1 MKTEIASAVTETLLY
16 HEQTKHHYHRYAR
29 SAGFLDWAN
38 QPNPFRC
45 YEGVTPL
52 RLPLLQKDPAS
63 EHPALYERSRNAFQD
78 FTRETIGTLLEL
90 SLGLSAWKSIPG
102 SSWALRMNPSSG
114 NLHPTEAHLILP
126 ALPGVTAGVFHYN
139 SYLHALEPRAQVPE
153 TLWQRIKEHLHTDG
167 FLVALTSIFW
177 REAWKY
183 GERAFRYCQHDVGHA
198 LAALSFSAN
207 LLGWKVTWLN
217 AVSDE
222 EIARLLGFDQTRW
235 PEFELE
241 HPELLCFVHRNEEP
255 QIPRDLPRE
264 FVSEFSGLEFQGTPN
279 QLSEDHVDWEIIS
292 RVAEA
297 TAKPQGYF
305 FLSPQGTSGERIE
318 ERGIPNKDAP
328 PLPGPLLHPMEEREK
343 TRLAFAAPGRP
354 GLPDTTRLF
363 YAPTAQSRIPAAQ
376 IVRQR
381 RSAVAFDGVSSIT
394 KNQFCT
400 MLDKTLP
407 RDACA
412 PFDLGLTAPCV
423 HLLLF
428 VHRVTGLEPGLYFLL
443 RAERDLPA
451 LQQKCHRHF
460 VWRPV
465 DASLPLYLLQA
476 GDFQSTATSVSCGQS
491 IAGDGAFS
499 LGMIARFREELE
511 AAPCRYRHL
520 FWETGMI
527 GQVLYL
533 EAEAAGVRATGIGC
547 FFDDPVHEL
556 MGLPDHAFQSLYHFT
571 VGGPLEDARLATR
584 AAYHHLETS
593 VH

>member
-1 MKTEIASAVTETLLY
+1 MKTQIDSAVTETLLY
-16 HEQTKHHYHRYAR
+16 HEQTKHHFHRYAR
-29 SAGFLDWAN
+29 SAGFMDWAN
-38 QPNPFRC
+38 QPNPFRF
-45 YEGVTPL
+45 YEGVTAV
-52 RLPLLQKDPAS
+52 RLPLLQEDPAS
-63 EHPALYERSRNAFQD
+63 EHLALYESSRNAFQD
-78 FTRETIGTLLEL
+78 FTRETIGAFLEL

-102 SSWALRMNPSSG
+102 NSWALRMNPSSG
-114 NLHPTEAHLILP
+114 NLHPTEGYLILP

-139 SYLHALEPRAQVPE
+139 SYLHALEPRAEVSE
-153 TLWQRIKEHLHTDG
+153 TLWPQIKQHLHSDG

-222 EIARLLGFDQTRW
+222 EIGRLLGFDQTQW

-241 HPELLCFVHRNEEP
+241 HPELLCFVHRSGE
-255 QIPRDLPRE
+255 QGIPRDLSCE
-264 FVSEFSGLEFQGTPN
+264 IVSEFSGLRFQGRPN
-279 QLSEDHVDWEIIS
+279 RLSEDHVDWEIIS

-297 TAKPQGYF
+297 TAKPKH
-305 FLSPQGTSGERIE
+305 E
-318 ERGIPNKDAP
+318 E
-328 PLPGPLLHPMEEREK
+328 
-343 TRLAFAAPGRP
+343 AALTVPVRP
-354 GLPDTTRLF
+354 RPF
-363 YAPTAQSRIPAAQ
+363 YAPPTQSGIPAAQ
-376 IVRQR
+376 IIRQR

-394 KNQFCT
+394 KDQFCA

-407 RDACA
+407 RDGSA
-412 PFDLGLTAPCV
+412 PFDLGLTVSCV

-451 LQQKCHRHF
+451 LQQKGHRHF
-460 VWRPV
+460 LWRPV
-465 DASLPLYLLQA
+465 DETLPLYLLQA
-476 GDFQSTATSVSCGQS
+476 GDFQSTAASVSCGQS
-491 IAGDGAFS
+491 IAGESAFS
-499 LGMIARFREELE
+499 LGMIARFREEVE
-511 AAPCRYRHL
+511 TAPYRYRQL

-547 FFDDPVHEL
+547 FFDDPVYEL
-556 MGLPDHAFQSLYHFT
+556 MGLSDDAFQSLYHFT
-571 VGGPLEDARLATR
+571 VGGPRDDARLATL
-584 AAYHHLETS
+584 AAYHHLEAPVRS
-593 VH
+593 EAKYRHPLV

>member
-1 MKTEIASAVTETLLY
+1 MKTEIDSAVTETLLY
-16 HEQTKHHYHRYAR
+16 HEQTKHHFHRYAR
-29 SAGFLDWAN
+29 SAGFMDWAS
-38 QPNPFRC
+38 QPNPFRF
-45 YEGVTPL
+45 YEGVTAV
-52 RLPLLQKDPAS
+52 RLPLLQEDPAS
-63 EHPALYERSRNAFQD
+63 EHLALYERSRNAFQD
-78 FTRETIGTLLEL
+78 FTRETIGAFLEL

-102 SSWALRMNPSSG
+102 NTWALRMNPSSG
-114 NLHPTEAHLILP
+114 NLHPTEAYLILP

-139 SYLHALEPRAQVPE
+139 SYLHALEPRAEVPE
-153 TLWQRIKEHLHTDG
+153 TLWPQIKQHLHSDG

-222 EIARLLGFDQTRW
+222 EIGRLLGFDQTQW

-241 HPELLCFVHRNEEP
+241 HPELLCFVHRSGE
-255 QIPRDLPRE
+255 QGIPRDLSRE
-264 FVSEFSGLEFQGTPN
+264 IVSEFSGLRFQGRPN
-279 QLSEDHVDWEIIS
+279 RLSEDHVDWEIIS

-297 TAKPQGYF
+297 TAK
-305 FLSPQGTSGERIE
+305 SKHE
-318 ERGIPNKDAP
+318 E
-328 PLPGPLLHPMEEREK
+328 
-343 TRLAFAAPGRP
+343 AALTVPVRP
-354 GLPDTTRLF
+354 RPF
-363 YAPTAQSRIPAAQ
+363 YASPTQSGIPAAQ
-376 IVRQR
+376 IIRQR

-394 KNQFCT
+394 KDQFCA

-407 RDACA
+407 RDGSA
-412 PFDLGLTAPCV
+412 PFDLGLTVFCV

-460 VWRPV
+460 LWRPV
-465 DASLPLYLLQA
+465 DETLPLYLLQA
-476 GDFQSTATSVSCGQS
+476 GDFQSTAASVSCGQS
-491 IAGDGAFS
+491 IAGESAFS
-499 LGMIARFREELE
+499 LGMIARFREEVE
-511 AAPCRYRHL
+511 TAPYRYRQL

-556 MGLPDHAFQSLYHFT
+556 MGLSDDAFQSLYHFT
-571 VGGPLEDARLATR
+571 VGGPRDDARLATL
-584 AAYHHLETS
+584 AAYHHLEAPVRS
-593 VH
+593 EAKHRHPLV